1 LFFVFLRANLANFL
15 YISDLFLTQLIES
28 AMTDLSLYRNI
39 GIFAHVD
46 AGKTTTTERILKL
59 TGKIHKIGEV
69 HEGESTTDFM
79 EQEAERGITIQS
91 AAVSCFWKGHR
102 FNVIDTP
109 GHVDFTVEVYRS
121 LKVLDGGVG
130 VFCGSGGVEPQSE
143 TNWRYANDSKV
154 SRLIFVNKLD
164 RIGADFIRVTDQ
176 VKKVLGANPL
186 IMTLPIGREDE
197 FVGVV
202 DLLSRK
208 AFIWDE
214 TGQPENYTITD
225 VPADMVD
232 DVEMYREQLV
242 ETACEV
248 DDDLLMAYMEG
259 DMPSDEDVKRCIRK
273 GTLDLV
279 FFPTY
284 CGSAFKNKGMQLL
297 LDAVIE
303 YLPAPTEVNPQ
314 PLTDEEGNANG
325 KYAIVSAD
333 EPFRALAFKIM
344 DDRFGAL
351 TFIRIYSGKLNKG
364 DTILNSFT
372 GKSERVG
379 RMVEMQADERNELSS
394 AQAGDIIA
402 IVGMK
407 NVQTGHTLC
416 DPKHPCTLEAMVF
429 PEPVISISVTPKD
442 KGSTEKMGIAI
453 GKMVAE
459 DPTFRVETDID
470 SGETILRG
478 MGELHLDIKVDILRR
493 TYGVDLLVGQPQ
505 VAYRETITLEM
516 EDSYTHKKQ
525 SGGSGQFGKIDYV
538 IKPGEANTGFTF
550 TSKVVGGNVPKEF
563 FPAIEKGFRSMMGV
577 GPLAGFPV
585 LDVEVTLVD
594 GGFHAVDSS
603 AIAFEIAAK
612 GAFRQSM
619 PKAGPQM
626 LEPIM
631 KVDVYSPEDHVGD
644 VIGDLNRRRGMISG
658 QEANVTGVR
667 IKSDVPLSEMFGYIS
682 TLRTMTSGRG
692 QFSMEF
698 SHYAACPAN
707 VAETVIAKEKEKK
720 AAAAK

>member
-1 LFFVFLRANLANFL
+1 
-15 YISDLFLTQLIES
+15 
-28 AMTDLSLYRNI
+28 MTDLSKYRNI

-59 TGKIHKIGEV
+59 TGQIHKTGEV
-69 HEGESTTDFM
+69 HDGESTTDFM

-102 FNVIDTP
+102 LNVIDTP

-143 TNWRYANDSKV
+143 TNWRYANESEV

-164 RIGADFIRVTDQ
+164 RMGADFYNVVDQ
-176 VKKVLGANPL
+176 VKNVLGATPL
-186 IMTLPIGREDE
+186 VMVLPIGREDD

-208 AFIWDE
+208 AFVWDD
-214 TGQPENYTITD
+214 TGLPENYEVKD

-232 DVEMYREQLV
+232 DVEQYREELI
-242 ETACEV
+242 ETAVEQ
-248 DDDLLMAYMEG
+248 DDELMMAYMEG
-259 DMPSDEDVKRCIRK
+259 EEPSIEDIKRCIRK
-273 GTLDLV
+273 GTRDLA

-284 CGSAFKNKGMQLL
+284 CGSAFKNKGVQLV
-297 LDAVIE
+297 LDAVVD
-303 YLPAPTEVNPQ
+303 YLPAPTEVDPQ
-314 PLTDEEGNANG
+314 PLMDEEGNETG
-325 KYAIVSAD
+325 DHAIVSPD
-333 EPFRALAFKIM
+333 ETFKALAFKIM

-351 TFIRIYSGKLNKG
+351 TFVRIYSGKLNKG
-364 DTILNSFT
+364 DTILNSYT
-372 GKSERVG
+372 GKTERVG
-379 RMVEMQADERNELSS
+379 RMVEMQADDRNELTS

-416 DPKHPCTLEAMVF
+416 DPKDQVTLEPMVF
-429 PEPVISISVTPKD
+429 PTPVISIAVSPKD
-442 KGSTEKMGIAI
+442 KGGSEKMGIAI

-459 DPTFRVETDID
+459 DPSFQVETDEET
-470 SGETILRG
+470 GETILKG
-478 MGELHLDIKVDILRR
+478 MGELHLDIKVDILKR
-493 TYGVDLLVGQPQ
+493 TYGVDLTVGAPQ
-505 VAYRETITLEM
+505 VAYRETITQEI

-525 SGGSGQFGKIDYV
+525 SGGSGQFGKIDYR
-538 IKPGEANTGFTF
+538 IKPGEAGSGFSFKST
-550 TSKVVGGNVPKEF
+550 VVGGNVPKEF
-563 FPAIEKGFRSMMGV
+563 WPAVEKGFAGMMENGV
-577 GPLAGFPV
+577 LAGFPT
-585 LDVEVTLVD
+585 LDVEVELFD

-619 PKAGPQM
+619 PKAGAQL

-631 KVDVYSPEDHVGD
+631 HVDVFTPDDHVGD
-644 VIGDLNRRRGMISG
+644 VIGDLNRRRGMIKDQQAG
-658 QEANVTGVR
+658 VTGVR
-667 IKSDVPLSEMFGYIS
+667 IKADVPLSEMFGYIGH
-682 TLRTMTSGRG
+682 LRTITSGRG

-698 SHYAACPAN
+698 SHYAACPMN
-707 VAETVIAKEKEKK
+707 VAEEVIAKVKAEKDNK
-720 AAAAK
+720 